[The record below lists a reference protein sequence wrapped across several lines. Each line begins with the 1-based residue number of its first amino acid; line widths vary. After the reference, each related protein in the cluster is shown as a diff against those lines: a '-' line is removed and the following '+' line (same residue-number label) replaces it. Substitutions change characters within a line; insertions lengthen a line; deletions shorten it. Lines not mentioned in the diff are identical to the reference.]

1 APAEGDA
8 NPARGDDPWPA
19 YRHDR
24 LAYVMYTSG
33 STGAPKG
40 VAIEHGGLVNM
51 LHNHRA
57 EIFEPLVASRPA
69 GLRGEPVRVA
79 HTVSF
84 AFDMSWEELLWLVDG
99 HEVHLLDEAV
109 RRDPDAM
116 ATYCA
121 AERIDVV
128 NVTPSVCSALLA
140 EGLLDEGRYRPGL
153 VLLGGEAV
161 GAEVWDAIVATPG
174 TRGYN
179 LYGPTEYTINTLGG
193 GTDES
198 RRPTVGRPVANTSVY
213 VLDSGLAPVPDGTP
227 GELYVSGI
235 GLARGY
241 HGAPGLSA
249 ERFVADPFG
258 APGARMYRTGD
269 VVRRRHDGQLDF
281 LGRSDGQV
289 KIRGYRVEPGE
300 SQAVLARDPRVAQ
313 CAVVAR
319 RGAGGGHVLV
329 GYVVLAEGDARAARG
344 RRPVTPTVT
353 GTPAEGDAALADI
366 LRTMRR
372 TVPDHLVPSALVPL
386 DELPLTAHAKLDVRR
401 LPAPAL
407 TREGGREPRTDLER
421 ELCAIFA
428 EVLGVTTFGADDD
441 FYAAGGHSLLAM
453 RAVSMVRTRLGRPL
467 SVGVLVTAPTVE
479 AIVAHW
485 DAPETDPFAGTL
497 TLRAPAPGTVAGTGT
512 APLFCLAPAGGLGW
526 SFASLVPHVP
536 AGTAVYALQSP
547 RLAGP
552 DGAPSSLVDLAEQS
566 VRSVREVQPR
576 GPYHLLG
583 YSFGAHLAQL
593 VATRLQEAGDV
604 VASLTMLD
612 AEAVVPGAAGAVGQD
627 GHPRRGSA
635 SPSAGGSVTL
645 VGQDGHPRRG
655 SASPSAGGVEVDA
668 LRSLL
673 AAGGADPDLFAAPTR
688 DDVLDVLADAPGAW
702 GDLDED
708 GLAAVVDTYLYSCDL
723 MGQARYT
730 PFRGDLLLFTAQE
743 GADRDDLTAQR
754 DAWAPYVTGT
764 VTQHVVLAGHH
775 DMVSPAA
782 IGQLGPVLARHLSP
796 APAATHP
803 STDERH

>member
-1 APAEGDA
+1 AGPEDVVALAVPRGIDFVVALFATLRAGAAYVPLDAAHPAERLCAIVEAAGACAVVLDESFRGLVAPVLAGRTVVKAPPAPPAPPTVTYPPVEGDGH
-8 NPARGDDPWPA
+8 ARRGRPDLPPTVTDPWPA

-33 STGAPKG
+33 STGTPKG

-51 LHNHRA
+51 LRNHRA

-69 GLRGEPVRVA
+69 GLRAEPVRVA

-109 RRDPDAM
+109 RRDPHAM
-116 ATYCA
+116 ASYCA

-140 EGLLDEGRYRPGL
+140 EGLLDEGRHRPGL

-198 RRPTVGRPVANTSVY
+198 RRPTVGRPIANTSVY

-227 GELYVSGI
+227 GELFVSGV

-258 APGARMYRTGD
+258 VPGTRMYRTGD
-269 VVRRRHDGQLDF
+269 VVRRRPDGQLDF

-319 RGAGGGHVLV
+319 RGAGDGHVLV
-329 GYVVLAEGDARAARG
+329 GYVVLASGAEPSAEGDTPARRG
-344 RRPVTPTVT
+344 RRPGAPTVT
-353 GTPAEGDAALADI
+353 DVPSEGDAALLADV

-386 DELPLTAHAKLDVRR
+386 DELPLTPHAKLDVRR
-401 LPAPAL
+401 LPAPDL
-407 TREGGREPRTDLER
+407 TRGGGREHGPR
-421 ELCAIFA
+421 
-428 EVLGVTTFGADDD
+428 
-441 FYAAGGHSLLAM
+441 
-453 RAVSMVRTRLGRPL
+453 
-467 SVGVLVTAPTVE
+467 
-479 AIVAHW
+479 
-485 DAPETDPFAGTL
+485 
-497 TLRAPAPGTVAGTGT
+497 
-512 APLFCLAPAGGLGW
+512 
-526 SFASLVPHVP
+526 
-536 AGTAVYALQSP
+536 
-547 RLAGP
+547 
-552 DGAPSSLVDLAEQS
+552 
-566 VRSVREVQPR
+566 
-576 GPYHLLG
+576 
-583 YSFGAHLAQL
+583 
-593 VATRLQEAGDV
+593 
-604 VASLTMLD
+604 
-612 AEAVVPGAAGAVGQD
+612 
-627 GHPRRGSA
+627 
-635 SPSAGGSVTL
+635 
-645 VGQDGHPRRG
+645 
-655 SASPSAGGVEVDA
+655 
-668 LRSLL
+668 
-673 AAGGADPDLFAAPTR
+673 
-688 DDVLDVLADAPGAW
+688 
-702 GDLDED
+702 
-708 GLAAVVDTYLYSCDL
+708 
-723 MGQARYT
+723 
-730 PFRGDLLLFTAQE
+730 
-743 GADRDDLTAQR
+743 
-754 DAWAPYVTGT
+754 
-764 VTQHVVLAGHH
+764 
-775 DMVSPAA
+775 
-782 IGQLGPVLARHLSP
+782 
-796 APAATHP
+796 
-803 STDERH
+803 